1 MPQITHSSRFLR
13 KSIRLTR
20 STARLPV
27 TTKNPRRRARMNY
40 QQQAIAGMNGVEL
53 IVALYDGMVRFL
65 YRAIQ
70 AIEANDIHER
80 RVAIKR
86 TLDILMHLQSRL
98 RMAIGGTSVK
108 ALSEFY
114 AAIFALCIEGSR
126 LASAERLKEAIACIQ
141 DVRQA
146 WQIVSKDPEVIRQLA
161 EEHAKHAIRIP
172 GPPTVAVIQEPGSSN
187 WTA

>member
-1 MPQITHSSRFLR
+1 
-13 KSIRLTR
+13 
-20 STARLPV
+20 
-27 TTKNPRRRARMNY
+27 MNY

-70 AIEANDIHER
+70 AIETNNIAER
-80 RVAIKR
+80 RIAIKR

-98 RMAIGGTSVK
+98 RMDIGGSSAK

-114 AAIFALCIEGSR
+114 AAIFALCLNGSR
-126 LASAERLKEAIACIQ
+126 LASVDRLKEAIACIR
-141 DVRQA
+141 DVREA
-146 WQIVSKDPEVIRQLA
+146 WQIVSQDPEVVRMLQEEQRRTGIRVPALGA
-161 EEHAKHAIRIP
+161 M
-172 GPPTVAVIQEPGSSN
+172 PPPVETQAPS

>member
-1 MPQITHSSRFLR
+1 
-13 KSIRLTR
+13 
-20 STARLPV
+20 
-27 TTKNPRRRARMNY
+27 MNY
-40 QQQAIAGMNGVEL
+40 QQQAIAGMNPVEL

-65 YRAIQ
+65 YRAIR
-70 AIEANDIHER
+70 AIEADDVHKR

-98 RMAIGGTSVK
+98 RMDIGGTSAK

-141 DVRQA
+141 DVREA
-146 WQIVSKDPEVIRQLA
+146 WYIVAKDPEVLRFLA
-161 EEHAKHAIRIP
+161 AEQAKQPLRVAT
-172 GPPTVAVIQEPGSSN
+172 PPPVAVMGEPTASS
-187 WTA
+187 WRA